1 MRKPLF
7 QKKIFP
13 QITSD
18 LMTNYSPFN
27 ALVLKKWTYACL
39 FSGGEAWLAV
49 KNATTTENEAF
60 KMQENYSPW
69 N

>member
-18 LMTNYSPFN
+18 LMTSRSPLQRFGSQEADLTRAYS
-27 ALVLKKWTYACL
+27 A
-39 FSGGEAWLAV
+39 EV
-49 KNATTTENEAF
+49 K
-60 KMQENYSPW
+60 YGW
-69 N
+69 R